1 MERGWEKL
9 QVLSTTQNDHP
20 RGLIETVKQIGNIQ
34 HMMLT
39 LLDRLCYPLRICP
52 NPGNTKNASTSNQ
65 LNQTK

>member
-34 HMMLT
+34 HMMT
-39 LLDRLCYPLRICP
+39 LLDRLCSALIICH
-52 NPGNTKNASTSNQ
+52 NPGNTKNVN
-65 LNQTK
+65 